1 MVSRLI
7 ASLLYVGLFLVLG
20 QPAPGGI
27 WEQLDL
33 GLVLP
38 PVGGLGL
45 LGLDADADGVL
56 WPSQTYVSLSPNI
69 FIIKKYRIFKVVKGH
84 VPLLSIQL
92 RKAVLTVKPEVTG
105 FVLESILVFQGSKVN
120 SQWHSSIA

>member
-20 QPAPGGI
+20 QPAPGGVG
-27 WEQLDL
+27 EQLDL

-45 LGLDADADGVL
+45 LSLDADADGVL
-56 WPSQTYVSLSPNI
+56 WSSQTYVSLSPNS
-69 FIIKKYRIFKVVKGH
+69 FIVKKYRIFKV
-84 VPLLSIQL
+84 I
-92 RKAVLTVKPEVTG
+92 
-105 FVLESILVFQGSKVN
+105 
-120 SQWHSSIA
+120 